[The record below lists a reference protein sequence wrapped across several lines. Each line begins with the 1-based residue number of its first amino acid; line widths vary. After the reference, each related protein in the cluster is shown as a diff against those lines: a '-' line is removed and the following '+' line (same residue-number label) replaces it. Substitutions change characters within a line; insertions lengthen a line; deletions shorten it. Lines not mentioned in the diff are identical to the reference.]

1 MTENILTLWKKQ
13 FKKDKK
19 APFLWDNILWMQ
31 NKKDF
36 AIKAYLISNYIKQI
50 PWEYIGIMLP
60 AVGSAS
66 LMIMSTYLA
75 NKTPVMFNW
84 TLWKEGFD
92 HCVNFSKVDKILTSS
107 DFYENVKNDF
117 LEEYAKAEKFVFVED
132 LLKDISI
139 GNKIQ
144 ALIKSLYMPIP
155 RISKQAVILFTSG
168 SESLP
173 KAVPLSHTNLI
184 EDIKGAL
191 EIFALSDQDRL
202 LWFLPPFHSF
212 GFTINTIMPLI
223 SGLEMVYTPD
233 PNDAKT
239 ILEIIKHTKITAITA
254 TPTFLKMIMN
264 LADMND
270 LSSVRYAVVG
280 AEKCPQAVA
289 DRFKELC
296 PKGKILEGYG
306 ITECSPVVSINPI
319 DWPKLWSVGKVIWC
333 LDCKIIGLDS
343 QKEWAIGEQ
352 WMIYIEWPSIFEGYL
367 DEKIE
372 SPFEE
377 IDGKEYYKTGDLGYL
392 DKDWYLYI
400 TGRLKRF
407 IKIAGEMI
415 SLPFVEWVLLEEFG
429 DDKELKIAI
438 EALEK
443 DGNAKIVLFSIEHL
457 EVEIVNDYLRKRW
470 VSNLIKV
477 SDIIKIAEIPVLG
490 TGKTDYKELKKLI
503 SF

>member
-1 MTENILTLWKKQ
+1 MKENILTLWKKQ
-13 FKKDKK
+13 FKQDKK
-19 APFLWDNILWMQ
+19 SPFLWDNILWMQ
-31 NKKDF
+31 SRKDF

-60 AVGSAS
+60 AVWSAS
-66 LMIMSTYLA
+66 LMIISTYLA
-75 NKTPVMFNW
+75 GKTPVMFNW

-107 DFYENVKNDF
+107 NFYENIKNEFLDEYVKQD
-117 LEEYAKAEKFVFVED
+117 KFIFVED
-132 LLKDISI
+132 LLKNISI
-139 GNKIQ
+139 RKKIL
-144 ALIKSLYMPIP
+144 AVIKSLYMPIP
-155 RISKQAVILFTSG
+155 KLSKQAVILFTSW

-173 KAVPLSHTNLI
+173 KAVPLTHTNLI
-184 EDIKGAL
+184 EDIKWAL

-202 LWFLPPFHSF
+202 LGFLPPFHSF

-223 SGLEMVYTPD
+223 TAMEVVYTPD

-239 ILEIIKHTKITAITA
+239 ILKIIKHTKINAITS

-270 LSSVRYAVVG
+270 LSHLRYVVVG
-280 AEKCPQAVA
+280 AEKCPQAVS
-289 DRFKELC
+289 DRFQELC
-296 PKGKILEGYG
+296 PKGKILEWYG

-319 DWPKLWSVGKVIWC
+319 EEPKLWSVGKVIWC
-333 LDCKIIGLDS
+333 LDCKIIDLDS
-343 QKEWAIGEQ
+343 QEESPIGEQ

-367 DEKIE
+367 DKKIE

-377 IDGKEYYKTGDLGYL
+377 INGKEYYKTGDLGYL
-392 DKDWYLYI
+392 DKDGYLYI
-400 TGRLKRF
+400 TWRLKRF

-415 SLPFVEWVLLEEFG
+415 SLPFVEGVLAEEYG
-429 DDKELKIAI
+429 DDQELKIAI

-443 DGNAKIVLFSIEHL
+443 DGEAKIVLFSIEHL
-457 EVEIVNDYLRKRW
+457 EIEEVNDYLRKRW
-470 VSNLIKV
+470 VSNLIKI

-490 TGKTDYKELKKLI
+490 TGKTDYKELKRMIK
-503 SF
+503 

>member
-1 MTENILTLWKKQ
+1 
-13 FKKDKK
+13 
-19 APFLWDNILWMQ
+19 
-31 NKKDF
+31 
-36 AIKAYLISNYIKQI
+36 
-50 PWEYIGIMLP
+50 
-60 AVGSAS
+60 
-66 LMIMSTYLA
+66 
-75 NKTPVMFNW
+75 
-84 TLWKEGFD
+84 
-92 HCVNFSKVDKILTSS
+92 
-107 DFYENVKNDF
+107 
-117 LEEYAKAEKFVFVED
+117 
-132 LLKDISI
+132 
-139 GNKIQ
+139 
-144 ALIKSLYMPIP
+144 
-155 RISKQAVILFTSG
+155 
-168 SESLP
+168 
-173 KAVPLSHTNLI
+173 
-184 EDIKGAL
+184 
-191 EIFALSDQDRL
+191 
-202 LWFLPPFHSF
+202 
-212 GFTINTIMPLI
+212 LI